1 MDGGIL
7 AMGHLSWL
15 VISQVHLSIR
25 GGKELS
31 PMPNKGA
38 RLAIDQQMAIKDCQ
52 TQFHMFNF
60 N

>member
-31 PMPNKGA
+31 PMPNKGGRFGNRPTNGYK
-38 RLAIDQQMAIKDCQ
+38 RLSNPISYV
-52 TQFHMFNF
+52 
-60 N
+60 